1 MGGLADNRAMTMV
14 VRRRSHGTFRIGPIL
29 ARQIRRDDRVGY
41 SAMDMTGL
49 TVVMVRLRVNMD
61 QRNGQHPNRQPRHK
75 DCTSLGHA
83 GKHVLH
89 IFLHINLVTTVA
101 QTA

>member
-1 MGGLADNRAMTMV
+1 MGGLAYNREMTIM
-14 VRRRSHGTFRIGPIL
+14 VRRRSHGTFRGGPIL
-29 ARQIRRDDRVGY
+29 AGQIRRDDRVGDPPVDVIGFTVMMV
-41 SAMDMTGL
+41 SLWMD
-49 TVVMVRLRVNMD
+49 MD
-61 QRNGQHPNRQPRHK
+61 QRHSQHPGGQPRHK